1 MGNSAESVAQ
11 ISEHYPELT
20 IVDQRPAWMTDQNF
34 EKFQKSN
41 NYDIEDTVVGLLAEI
56 IDAPASSRR
65 LGSQQLL
72 AVS

>member
-1 MGNSAESVAQ
+1 
-11 ISEHYPELT
+11 
-20 IVDQRPAWMTDQNF
+20 MTDQNF